1 MPFTE
6 AMEAFRMMEL
16 PSLRWGRDFWDCKQ
30 CAFHIG
36 FKCRVILLFSDT
48 SKRCKRA
55 TASIGKEHVQRF
67 PITRD
72 LLIDPIDV
80 FHLGYVGLD
89 AHATLPA
96 PIGCGIQ
103 FSFLPPCNLDKSA
116 F

>member
-1 MPFTE
+1 MPCTE
-6 AMEAFRMMEL
+6 AMEEFRMMEL
-16 PSLRWGRDFWDCKQ
+16 QSVRWGERLLDCKQ
-30 CAFHIG
+30 CTFHIG
-36 FKCRVILLFSDT
+36 CECRVILLFSDT

-89 AHATLPA
+89 AHAPLPE
-96 PIGCGIQ
+96 PIGCSI
-103 FSFLPPCNLDKSA
+103 
-116 F
+116 